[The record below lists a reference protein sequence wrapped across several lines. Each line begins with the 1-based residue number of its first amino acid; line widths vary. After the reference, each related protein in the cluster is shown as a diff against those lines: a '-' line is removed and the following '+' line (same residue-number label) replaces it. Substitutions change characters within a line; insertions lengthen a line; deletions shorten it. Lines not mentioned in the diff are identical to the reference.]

1 MASSQTKARVITLG
15 LGLLLATSLLLTGC
29 GATGASLERILQ
41 VGYLAEASDLE
52 EVVLTAAIVP
62 KQFIIVADGE
72 EREIFLT
79 ADTVADVLSEA
90 GISVSEF
97 DRVTPE
103 LEATAT
109 DKATISV
116 VRVTMQE
123 EIVYNRIYFQEIRR
137 ANSALEQGI
146 VRTIQQGKE
155 GRKADYYEII
165 LEDGKEVA
173 RSLVK
178 SEVETPKVDRIVE
191 YGTIGT
197 LSRGGNTYRF
207 TQVLYVTATAYTAGP
222 ESTGKSPGH
231 PLYGI
236 TFSGLRVQVGHI
248 AVDPRVI
255 PLLSNVFIEGLDTVS
270 AKYDGKYY
278 ATDTG
283 GAIKGN
289 KIDIYF
295 ESVEEARKFGI
306 RKMKV
311 YVLGR

>member
-1 MASSQTKARVITLG
+1 MASSQTKARVLTLG

-29 GATGASLERILQ
+29 GATGATIDRYLQ
-41 VGYLAEASDLE
+41 VGYMAEASDLE
-52 EVVLTAAIVP
+52 ETVLAAAIVP
-62 KQFIIVADGE
+62 KQFTVVADGE
-72 EREIFLT
+72 EKEVFLT
-79 ADTVADVLSEA
+79 ADTVAEVLSES
-90 GISVSEF
+90 GISLGEF

-103 LEATAT
+103 LDSTAT

-116 VRVTMQE
+116 VRVTKQE
-123 EIVYNRIYFQEIRR
+123 EIVYNRIYYHEVRR
-137 ANSALEQGI
+137 ANNSLEHGV

-155 GRKADYYEII
+155 GRRADYYEIVY
-165 LEDGKEVA
+165 EDGQEVA

-231 PLYGI
+231 PMYGI
-236 TFSGLRVQVGHI
+236 TYSGLRVQLGHI
-248 AVDPRVI
+248 AVDPKVI
-255 PLLSNVFIEGLDTVS
+255 PLLSNVYIEGLDTFS
-270 AKYDGKYY
+270 AQYDGKYY

-283 GAIKGN
+283 SAIKGN

-295 ESVEEARKFGI
+295 EDVDEALKFG
-306 RKMKV
+306 RRQVKV